1 VKTASLIAAT
11 LGCLGLVAAR
21 AQAPDSTAYTPPPAT
36 ISGYVTSS
44 YTASSRNVDGQVV
57 GRLFGRQHDQFM
69 FNVADLTIDRPAA
82 TDRWDAGVHFE
93 PIFGQNAGVVKSG
106 GLDLGPHADIWQAY
120 VTLNLPVAKD
130 HYFQLKAGKMAT
142 LMGLEVFEDVQ
153 NPTFD
158 VGTQDIFLEPFTETG
173 IEVDGKFGA
182 KVDADLRITNGWDLV
197 ADNNRGKSVMAR
209 LGLSPDAATTIA
221 LLGYTGPEQAG
232 STSNLRSGAQ
242 ALVSHKFG
250 GSVTTW
256 LQLDY
261 GQEAGAAA
269 NGATAQWTAAGFW
282 VAADLAPHLGL
293 GLRAD
298 IVDDR
303 DGARLSGG
311 LGYPVNS
318 GQTVSSVTATLNI
331 KRWPHALLRPEIR
344 YDHSTLPIYAG
355 EQSALSLAL
364 GWSVLW

>member
-1 VKTASLIAAT
+1 VKTASFIAAA
-11 LGCLGLVAAR
+11 LCCVAPLLAA
-21 AQAPDSTAYTPPPAT
+21 AQAPDSATHPAAAT
-36 ISGYVTSS
+36 TVSGYVTTS
-44 YTASSRNVDGQVV
+44 YTFASQHPDGSVV

-69 FNVADLTIDRPAA
+69 LNVADLAIDRPAA

-93 PIFGQNAGVVKSG
+93 PVFGQNAAVVKSG

-120 VTLNLPVAKD
+120 LTLNLPVAKD
-130 HYFQLKAGKMAT
+130 RYFQIKAGKMAT

-153 NPTFD
+153 NPNLD

-173 IEVDGKFGA
+173 VELDGKLSST
-182 KVDADLRITNGWDLV
+182 VDAEVRITNGWDLV
-197 ADNNRGKSVMAR
+197 ADNNGAKSVMAR
-209 LGLSPDAATTIA
+209 LGLAPDAATTIA

-232 STSNLRSGAQ
+232 NTSNLRSGAQ
-242 ALVSHKFG
+242 ALLSHKFS

-269 NGATAQWTAAGFW
+269 GGATASWTGAGVW
-282 VAADLAPHLGL
+282 IAADLAPALGL

-298 IVDDR
+298 LVDDR
-303 DGARLSGG
+303 DGARLSGA

-331 KRWPHALLRPEIR
+331 KRWPHALLRPELR
-344 YDHSTLPIYAG
+344 YDHSTLPVYAG
-355 EQSALSLAL
+355 QHSALSVAL